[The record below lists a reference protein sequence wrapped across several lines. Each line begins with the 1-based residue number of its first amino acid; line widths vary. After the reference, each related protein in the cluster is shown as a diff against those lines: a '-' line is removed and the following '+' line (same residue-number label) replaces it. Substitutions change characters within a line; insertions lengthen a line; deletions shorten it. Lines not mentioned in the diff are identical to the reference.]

1 MVEFLRD
8 EQMYYRLL
16 VFAFVLQ
23 TLSLSGIAQYDWKLS
38 KDKDGIKVYESAV
51 KNSNLKSIKV
61 ECDLADANDKFISVM
76 NDVAHY
82 KNWVYNTKA
91 SYIIKRI
98 SPSEFYYYE
107 ETFLPW
113 PISNRDAVLHLKMDN
128 DSLSRSLKVMISAEP
143 GYIPKK
149 SGLVRVPR
157 CMINWTVTS
166 RSPTT
171 SHHSYIFE
179 IDPGGSVPAWLVNI
193 FADRG
198 PYETFRQLGETL
210 KK

>member
-1 MVEFLRD
+1 
-8 EQMYYRLL
+8 MYYRLL
-16 VFAFVLQ
+16 VFAFVFP
-23 TLSLSGIAQYDWKLS
+23 TLSLSAIAQYDWKLS

-51 KNSNLKSIKV
+51 KNSDLKSIKV
-61 ECDLADANDKFISVM
+61 ECDLDDGNDKFISVL
-76 NDVAHY
+76 NDVTHY
-82 KNWVYNTKA
+82 KNWVYNTKV

-113 PISNRDAVLHLKMDN
+113 PISNRDAVLHLKMDK
-128 DSLSRSLKVMISAEP
+128 DSLSGSLKVTISAEP

-149 SGLVRVPR
+149 SGLVRVSH

-166 RSPTT
+166 HSTTT

-193 FADRG
+193 FADKG
-198 PYETFRQLGETL
+198 PYETLRQLAETL